1 MISRFGDN
9 DGGKL
14 FYDFNSN
21 DEFLST
27 EYLNSFKGSSKPFC
41 ETLIFPK
48 KYFNF
53 SKTKKDKNVKPIK
66 YFSYK
71 NKNFSIIS
79 PLCSIGTNGKGNH
92 QHNDFLSFELYSSFP
107 LIVDPWSYCYTGSK
121 FERNRD
127 RATNTHNTI
136 CIDKREIVEFN
147 NNRIFEM
154 LGEIKVSGKL
164 KKKSGNIISFE
175 MTHNGYK
182 DLKKGSQTHNRTIK
196 ILSEN
201 KISIIDKLHGEGS
214 HKAEIN
220 FLIPKKYW
228 KLKVFKSRLLF
239 ENNTE
244 SFSFS
249 FNKQYNLN
257 DSFISSNFLQRE
269 PAYCINS
276 NFTYNNQT
284 TCELDIDYKQK

>member
-1 MISRFGDN
+1 MIFCH
-9 DGGKL
+9 
-14 FYDFNSN
+14 
-21 DEFLST
+21 
-27 EYLNSFKGSSKPFC
+27 SSH
-41 ETLIFPK
+41 IQ
-48 KYFNF
+48 F
-53 SKTKKDKNVKPIK
+53 S
-66 YFSYK
+66 
-71 NKNFSIIS
+71 
-79 PLCSIGTNGKGNH
+79 
-92 QHNDFLSFELYSSFP
+92 

-127 RATNTHNTI
+127 RGTNTHNTI

-220 FLIPKKYW
+220 FLIPKNIGNSKYLNLDCY
-228 KLKVFKSRLLF
+228 LKTILKAFLF
-239 ENNTE
+239 HLINN
-244 SFSFS
+244 
-249 FNKQYNLN
+249 
-257 DSFISSNFLQRE
+257 I
-269 PAYCINS
+269 I
-276 NFTYNNQT
+276 
-284 TCELDIDYKQK
+284 